1 MANGSN
7 KPYFLLVFEKGDTM
21 PTIISAEIISEIYQ
35 DADEKTMDIVTVT
48 GDDLKFDNV
57 ESFKIVPAEEIN
69 LTCNNR
75 YEENNQDIC
84 Q

>member
-1 MANGSN
+1 MVN
-7 KPYFLLVFEKGDTM
+7 KPYFLLVFEKGNTI
-21 PTIISAEIISEIYQ
+21 PTIIPAETISEIYP

-69 LTCNNR
+69 FNM
-75 YEENNQDIC
+75 
-84 Q
+84 